1 MCRLLGVVS
10 SQPAPIAELVAED
23 LEPFI
28 QLACEHKDGWGVAFR
43 DELGAVGVVK
53 GIDRADDSDMLRGL
67 LKSCVTDMAVL
78 HLRMAS
84 PNLAVEMANTH
95 PFGDA
100 RAAFAH
106 NGEIRPVAFLESLI
120 SPELLATAD
129 GTTDSE
135 RFYLAVR
142 EQMDHGATPEEA
154 IARTTTA
161 IREGAEMIISLNSMM
176 LTPTGLFT
184 YSEHDP
190 ESEVIGR
197 RGKGYFGLSY
207 HRSETKTLVASE
219 GWPQPQPQWQPLPE
233 QRVAEFTTGSLA
245 PQIH

>member
-10 SQPAPIAELVAED
+10 SEPAPIAELVADD
-23 LEPFI
+23 LEPFL

-43 DELGAVGVVK
+43 DELGAVAVVK
-53 GIDRADDSDMLRGL
+53 ATDRADDSDLLRGL

-84 PNLAVEMANTH
+84 PNLAVDMANTH

-106 NGEIRPVAFLESLI
+106 NGEIRPASALEALI
-120 SPELLATAD
+120 SPELLATAE

-142 EQMDHGATPEEA
+142 EQMDQGATAEQA
-154 IARTTTA
+154 IARTATS
-161 IREGAEMIISLNSMM
+161 IRNRAELIVSLNSMM
-176 LTPTGLFT
+176 LTPDGLYT
-184 YSEHDP
+184 YAEHDP

-197 RGKGYFGLSY
+197 RGAGFFGLSY
-207 HRSETKTLVASE
+207 HRTGTKTLVASQ
-219 GWPQPQPQWQPLPE
+219 GWPQPDWKPLPE
-233 QRVAEFTTGSLA
+233 QRVARFTTTRVE
-245 PQIH
+245 PEIH